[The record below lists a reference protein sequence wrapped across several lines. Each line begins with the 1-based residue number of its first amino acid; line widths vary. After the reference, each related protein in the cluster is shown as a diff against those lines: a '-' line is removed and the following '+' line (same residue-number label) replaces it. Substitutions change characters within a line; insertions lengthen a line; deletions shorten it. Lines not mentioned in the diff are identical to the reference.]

1 MYCLKC
7 GNIVSGK
14 FCSFCGTDSGSTVS
28 VNTAEPMSFVEFYNS
43 KKEDRQS
50 RFRQKKKN
58 QVSENKL
65 VTIQISMMRY
75 VNGEHKITR
84 GSQMPVEVPINAEP
98 IIIKKAAFEKM
109 QKYKAEYVIAVSNYF
124 DYKLIYKNRTIVRH
138 LPGSSQPFV
147 LQEYK
152 KALSILF
159 SGYFCI

>member
-1 MYCLKC
+1 MYYLKC

-14 FCSFCGTDSGSTVS
+14 FCSCCGTDSESSVS
-28 VNTAEPMSFVEFYNS
+28 ANTAEPMSFVEFYNS

-84 GSQMPVEVPINAEP
+84 GSQMPVEVPVNAEP
-98 IIIKKAAFEKM
+98 IITKKAAFEKM
-109 QKYKAEYVIAVSNYF
+109 QKCKADYVTLVSNYF
-124 DYKLIYKNRTIVRH
+124 DYKLIYKNGTIVRH
-138 LPGSSQPFV
+138 LPGSS
-147 LQEYK
+147 
-152 KALSILF
+152 
-159 SGYFCI
+159 

>member
-1 MYCLKC
+1 MYCVKY

-14 FCSFCGTDSGSTVS
+14 FYFCCGTDNESSVS

-98 IIIKKAAFEKM
+98 III
-109 QKYKAEYVIAVSNYF
+109 
-124 DYKLIYKNRTIVRH
+124 
-138 LPGSSQPFV
+138 
-147 LQEYK
+147 
-152 KALSILF
+152 
-159 SGYFCI
+159 